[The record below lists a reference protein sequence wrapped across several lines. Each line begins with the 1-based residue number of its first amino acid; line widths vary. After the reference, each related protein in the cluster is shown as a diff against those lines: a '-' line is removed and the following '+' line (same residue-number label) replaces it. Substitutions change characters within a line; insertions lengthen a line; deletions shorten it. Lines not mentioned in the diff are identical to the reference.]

1 MANDTILVV
10 YIEGTLN
17 EITLIFLW
25 NLGKIIL
32 MFGHRFIFYI
42 LYKIYINIY
51 LIYFY
56 IYIFIYIFYIF
67 ADVIFFSQV
76 LYFHKWRQTRCLQVK
91 QNMRPL
97 TRSLYL
103 VWMWK
108 DKTTILCLLCVHAFS
123 LFSYPTSEIKRI
135 HAQAKN
141 HGLEAAITHAREK
154 LYRISNRPHAVDIET
169 LRLVYIYTVQG
180 RHICQSCTIV
190 FGNNFCAYRW

>member
-51 LIYFY
+51 LIYKYINIYIKYIYFY

-67 ADVIFFSQV
+67 TSGGKHDVCK
-76 LYFHKWRQTRCLQVK
+76 L
-91 QNMRPL
+91 N
-97 TRSLYL
+97 
-103 VWMWK
+103 
-108 DKTTILCLLCVHAFS
+108 KTCGH
-123 LFSYPTSEIKRI
+123 
-135 HAQAKN
+135 
-141 HGLEAAITHAREK
+141 
-154 LYRISNRPHAVDIET
+154 
-169 LRLVYIYTVQG
+169 
-180 RHICQSCTIV
+180 
-190 FGNNFCAYRW
+190 